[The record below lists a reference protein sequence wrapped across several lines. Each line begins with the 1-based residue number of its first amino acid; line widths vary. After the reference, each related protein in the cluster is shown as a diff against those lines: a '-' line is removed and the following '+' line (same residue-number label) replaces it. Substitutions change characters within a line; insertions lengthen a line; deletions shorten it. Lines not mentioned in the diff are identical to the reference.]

1 MTNREWTIAA
11 ELPDETACL
20 RLEEFCARLQVEQQW
35 ITELVAIGALEP
47 RGGREPAQWS
57 FPLTDLQRARK
68 LARLVNELD
77 VDPHGAAIIFDL
89 LEERRRLVNKLRRL
103 LA

>member
-35 ITELVAIGALEP
+35 ITELVAIGALEATMALFAEKVP
-47 RGGREPAQWS
+47 SPLPTEKSSWSRSLRGTIRSVLPSASRSCKSGNAPGESAGTYRGG
-57 FPLTDLQRARK
+57 L
-68 LARLVNELD
+68 
-77 VDPHGAAIIFDL
+77 
-89 LEERRRLVNKLRRL
+89 
-103 LA
+103 